1 MEFFILKQLYYFF
14 GFLLI
19 VIFYFKYKKK
29 LLTKSCYYLS
39 PYLYVVFFAT
49 FFELFFLR
57 NNKGFSLYWIRFY
70 DFIEYYSILYFFYKE
85 LRFKKF
91 YMILS
96 IVYLILYVYLSF
108 SWNYKTVGDLPIII
122 FTTLMVLIS
131 SVLWFVRVF
140 QNFEETPLYKR
151 SSFYFVSALL
161 IYVLGTSVS
170 FISTD
175 YIWKNSAMNLK
186 TLSYLILFFNL
197 LNRLIISITLLR
209 VSNKQ

>member
-1 MEFFILKQLYYFF
+1 MF
-14 GFLLI
+14 
-19 VIFYFKYKKK
+19 
-29 LLTKSCYYLS
+29 
-39 PYLYVVFFAT
+39 
-49 FFELFFLR
+49 
-57 NNKGFSLYWIRFY
+57 
-70 DFIEYYSILYFFYKE
+70 
-85 LRFKKF
+85 
-91 YMILS
+91 LS

-131 SVLWFVRVF
+131 CVLWFVRVF

-175 YIWKNSAMNLK
+175 YIWKNSARNLK
-186 TLSYLILFFNL
+186 ILSYLILSFNL

-209 VSNKQ
+209 VSNKK